1 MNEGYTKVFVSLD
14 GTEQQDFVLARA
26 IKVAANNGAK
36 LIIGHVID
44 STALESAGS
53 YPVDLVNGL
62 EEAFKNSIAK
72 QLEEAKANPDIPEV
86 EVMIRAGRIRETLK
100 DEMLDV
106 VKPDLVLCGA
116 RGLSSIKYALL
127 GSISTFL
134 LRNTDCD
141 ILVVEVALL
150 PPAAGPAGFP
160 QARPR
165 RFAAAGCALR
175 KPLPASRPSQP
186 YFSELS
192 DGKNGVP
199 PRLGRHVLFGMARFY
214 YKAILLRRACTSG
227 MIFSN
232 ITSASGKPSSLR
244 PRAASLS
251 ASGTSLQVS
260 AIIPATI
267 PPGKPAPIIWLIT
280 DSRVTSSILRL
291 PPNETPIS
299 RTRLG

>member
-72 QLEEAKANPDIPEV
+72 QLEEAKAN
-86 EVMIRAGRIRETLK
+86 LK

-141 ILVVEVALL
+141 ILVV
-150 PPAAGPAGFP
+150 
-160 QARPR
+160 
-165 RFAAAGCALR
+165 
-175 KPLPASRPSQP
+175 K
-186 YFSELS
+186 
-192 DGKNGVP
+192 
-199 PRLGRHVLFGMARFY
+199 
-214 YKAILLRRACTSG
+214 
-227 MIFSN
+227 
-232 ITSASGKPSSLR
+232 
-244 PRAASLS
+244 
-251 ASGTSLQVS
+251 
-260 AIIPATI
+260 
-267 PPGKPAPIIWLIT
+267 
-280 DSRVTSSILRL
+280 
-291 PPNETPIS
+291 
-299 RTRLG
+299 

>member
-72 QLEEAKANPDIPEV
+72 QLYGDIPYIDHVLGLGDSYTRTPRAEV
-86 EVMIRAGRIRETLK
+86 IDKILNEDLK

-141 ILVVEVALL
+141 ILVV
-150 PPAAGPAGFP
+150 
-160 QARPR
+160 
-165 RFAAAGCALR
+165 
-175 KPLPASRPSQP
+175 K
-186 YFSELS
+186 
-192 DGKNGVP
+192 
-199 PRLGRHVLFGMARFY
+199 
-214 YKAILLRRACTSG
+214 
-227 MIFSN
+227 
-232 ITSASGKPSSLR
+232 
-244 PRAASLS
+244 
-251 ASGTSLQVS
+251 
-260 AIIPATI
+260 
-267 PPGKPAPIIWLIT
+267 
-280 DSRVTSSILRL
+280 
-291 PPNETPIS
+291 
-299 RTRLG
+299 